1 MVKSIIYTLTALA
14 LCIALFIFCDIF
26 LHRELGDFYMACD
39 QLYDK
44 LDEGTATSADAQSVK
59 LMWENTRRNLHIF
72 IPHNDVAPVDSAL
85 SELCG
90 LIYAG
95 EYDLA
100 LGKAEILKTSAKNL
114 PDAYSLRLEN
124 IF

>member
-14 LCIALFIFCDIF
+14 LCIALFIFCDLF
-26 LHRELGDFYMACD
+26 LRRELDDFYIACD
-39 QLYDK
+39 TIYDK
-44 LDEGTATSADAQSVK
+44 LDEGTATSADAEAVK
-59 LMWENTRRNLHIF
+59 MMWDTTRRNLHIF

-85 SELCG
+85 GELCG
-90 LIYAG
+90 LVYAG

-100 LGKAEILKTSAKNL
+100 LGKAEILKTSARNL

>member
-14 LCIALFIFCDIF
+14 LCIGLFIFCDMF
-26 LHRELGDFYMACD
+26 LHRELDDFYIACD
-39 QLYDK
+39 VLYDK
-44 LDEGTATSADAQSVK
+44 LDEGTATSADAEALRDK
-59 LMWENTRRNLHIF
+59 WDDTRRNLHIF
-72 IPHNDVAPVDSAL
+72 IPHNDVAPVDQAL

-90 LIYAG
+90 LIYA
-95 EYDLA
+95 EKYDLA

-114 PDAYSLRLEN
+114 PDAYSLKLEN